1 MPYKKRTSSV
11 KERITDALCAL
22 IREDQIPYQQLTI
35 QNIVDKAEVCRN
47 SFYRNYDTIEDILI
61 ERFQR
66 LVDES
71 NNLFNEVE
79 EKNNHNLILTILQ
92 TCYNNR
98 DFLLC
103 FYKAAP
109 NLYINHFTGIIIQS
123 NTTKPIHSISPEEY
137 YVYAGRA
144 WIFAGL
150 TTEWLKRGCDVSIQ
164 QITETIES
172 WAIS

>member
-1 MPYKKRTSSV
+1 MPYRKRVSSV

-22 IREDQIPYQQLTI
+22 IRDDQIPYQQLTI

-66 LVDES
+66 VVDES
-71 NNLFNEVE
+71 GRLFHEAE

-92 TCYNNR
+92 ACYNNR

-123 NTTKPIHSISPEEY
+123 NTTEPIRSVDPKEY

-150 TTEWLKRGCDVSIQ
+150 TTEWLKRGCDVSVQ
-164 QITETIES
+164 QIATTIES